1 MSMCRGSTLNKSCFN
16 QVLSRAQGIGVFF
29 FYKAAG
35 ESNVQVRIE
44 PLKYLRT
51 TPTPRPHALP
61 KIQEW
66 FLKCG
71 ALELYGEEKDW

>member
-1 MSMCRGSTLNKSCFN
+1 MPMCRRSTLNKSCFN
-16 QVLSRAQGIGVFF
+16 QVLSRAQGTGGF

-61 KIQEW
+61 KTQQW
-66 FLKCG
+66 FSKCG
-71 ALELYGEEKDW
+71 ALELYGEGKNW